1 VRREVVTAFLMSA
14 VAAIP
19 VLAQSQAPPPQQL
32 PVSVRS
38 SRQVTDLQGIVA
50 GLENAQLDNKQHYRA
65 YTLVRDYKL
74 FSGGDRQAKSDVVAE
89 ISFVPPN
96 RKTFTINR
104 VIGASRGEKIVRKI
118 LEHEV
123 KTTAEDQ
130 GASVLSRQN
139 YDFTF
144 LGIATVDGHPCYLLQ
159 LQPKHKREDLVSGR
173 GWIDVQTNL
182 PRLIDG
188 DLAKN
193 PSWWLK
199 RVHLTLSF
207 GDVDGM
213 WLQTGTRAEADVRIF
228 GEHTLTSNEI
238 NYESAPAEARNRL
251 PAARRR
257 SARHPDLVGAGVFA
271 H

>member
-1 VRREVVTAFLMSA
+1 MHREMVTALLISA

-19 VLAQSQAPPPQQL
+19 AVAQAQVPHPQQI
-32 PVSVRS
+32 PANVRTQ
-38 SRQVTDLQGIVA
+38 RQVTDLQSIVA
-50 GLENAQLDNKQHYRA
+50 GLERAQAENRQNYRA

-74 FSGGDRQAKSDVVAE
+74 FSGSDRQPKSDVVAQ

-96 RKTFTINR
+96 RKTFTIDR
-104 VIGASRGEKIVRKI
+104 VIGASRGEKVVRKI

-123 KTTAEDQ
+123 KTTAEDH
-130 GASVLSRQN
+130 GASVLNRQN
-139 YDFTF
+139 YDFVL
-144 LGIATVDGHPCYLLQ
+144 LGMANVNGHSCYLLQ
-159 LQPKHKREDLVSGR
+159 LQPKQKREDLVSGR
-173 GWIDVQTNL
+173 GWIDAETYL

-213 WLQTGTRAEADVRIF
+213 WLQTGTRAEAEVRVF

-238 NYESAPAEARNRL
+238 NYEAGTAEARNRP
-251 PAARRR
+251 PASRRR
-257 SARHPDLVGAGVFA
+257 SARHPDLLGVGVFG

>member
-1 VRREVVTAFLMSA
+1 MHREMVTVFLISA

-19 VLAQSQAPPPQQL
+19 VMAQNQAPASKTL
-32 PVSVRS
+32 PATVN
-38 SRQVTDLQGIVA
+38 SRQQPIDVEGIVT
-50 GLENAQLDNKQHYRA
+50 GLEKAQLENKHNYRA

-74 FSGGDRQAKSDVVAE
+74 FSAGDRQPKSNVVAE
-89 ISFVPPN
+89 ISFLPPN
-96 RKTFTINR
+96 RKTFTIDR
-104 VIGASRGEKIVRKI
+104 VIGASRGEKVVRKI

-123 KTTAEDQ
+123 KTTAEDH
-130 GASVLSRQN
+130 GASVLNREN
-139 YDFTF
+139 YDFVF
-144 LGIATVDGHPCYLLQ
+144 LGMANVDGHSCYLLQ
-159 LQPKHKREDLVSGR
+159 LQPKHKREDLVEGR
-173 GWIDVQTNL
+173 GWIDAETYL

-207 GDVDGM
+207 GEVGGM
-213 WLQTGTRAEADVRIF
+213 WLQTGTRAEADVRVF

-238 NYESAPAEARNRL
+238 NYQTGAAEARNRP

-257 SARHPDLVGAGVFA
+257 SARHPDLLGEGVFG